1 MGDRQYS
8 SGISAYCNS
17 GAQPYIPRLPLLLLS
32 VMVVWEQIA
41 DPTCSGVLSLRL
53 LHDRLTWQFKSFTFT
68 PDVERYESCVSW
80 KGQDILFVMLHIV

>member
-1 MGDRQYS
+1 
-8 SGISAYCNS
+8 
-17 GAQPYIPRLPLLLLS
+17 
-32 VMVVWEQIA
+32 MVVWEQIA